1 MPMLELSDIR
11 EHLRIE
17 EEDVSDKLL
26 TAYWEGA
33 ISLFEARTGR
43 LLFEGP
49 DLPSD
54 APPNALLMNM
64 DVLNALLMITAHRNE
79 NRGATSQVAEQIVP
93 MGAQQIMEMHRW
105 FYD

>member
-1 MPMLELSDIR
+1 MPMLELSEIR

-26 TAYWEGA
+26 MAYWQGA

-43 LLFEGP
+43 LLYEGP

-54 APPNALLMNM
+54 APPNALIMNM

-79 NRGATSQVAEQIVP
+79 NRGVTSQMAEQIVP
-93 MGAQQIMEMHRW
+93 MGAQQVMEMNRW